1 MPRSIL
7 NPILLGALCVLA
19 LLSWAIGGDTSEPN
33 YEFLPGMVYSIP
45 YDSFAANPN
54 FPDGKTLQP
63 PIPGTIARGQLPLY
77 LRATEKGA
85 ARASRELQNPFA
97 PGDADQLRRGAKA
110 YAIFCI
116 PCHGPAGRG
125 DGLVTQRGFPP
136 PPSLLTYKSQ
146 TMADGQLFYILTRG
160 QGNMPPYAAQVTF
173 DDRWKIILHIRSLQ
187 KKEAAALAQQE
198 SEAAALAQQANGDE
212 QGN

>member
-1 MPRSIL
+1 MLRSLL
-7 NPILLGALCVLA
+7 NPILLGALCALA
-19 LLSWAIGGDTSEPN
+19 LLTWAIGGDTSEPN

-63 PIPGTIARGQLPLY
+63 PIPGTIARGQLPLHFE
-77 LRATEKGA
+77 ATEEGA
-85 ARASRELQNPFA
+85 ARAGRELHSPFA
-97 PGDADQLRRGAKA
+97 PGDADSLRRGAKA

-136 PPSLLTYKSQ
+136 PPSLLIEKTQS
-146 TMADGQLFYILTRG
+146 MADGQLFHILTHG
-160 QGNMPPYAAQVTF
+160 QGNMPPYAAQVNP

-187 KKEAAALAQQE
+187 EKEAAALARQA
-198 SEAAALAQQANGDE
+198 SEAAQGE